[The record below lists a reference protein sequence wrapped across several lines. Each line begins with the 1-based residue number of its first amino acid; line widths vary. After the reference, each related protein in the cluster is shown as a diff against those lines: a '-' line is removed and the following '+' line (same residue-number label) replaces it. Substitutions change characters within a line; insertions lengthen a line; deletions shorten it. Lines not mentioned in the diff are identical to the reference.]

1 MGQDPV
7 KDRLTIA
14 LHGAEEAGKHSL
26 KLYQNPSLHVEIKP
40 DGSPVTSADKE
51 GEKII
56 RAAISQTYAD
66 DAVLGEEHGDTPGT
80 SGYRF
85 IIDPIDGTRSYAA
98 GIPTYAVLIGVQDTR
113 TNDIVAGVAHFPAL
127 RETLW
132 ASAKG
137 GAWWKTA
144 TGEIRHAEMQEAG
157 DPGSTNIDLSRAHIQ
172 TASIQSYRK
181 QNRASAFDMLSTK
194 ATRFHGWND
203 AFSFALVGTGRAN
216 AVVGFAF
223 SLWDV
228 APFAIFFEEAGGK
241 LTDWKGG
248 DITQRAKTAVGAA
261 TKTHAELVKV
271 LRGFD

>member
-7 KDRLTIA
+7 KDRLAVA
-14 LHGAEEAGKHSL
+14 LSAAEEAGAYSL
-26 KLYQNPSLHVEIKP
+26 KLYQNPSLEVEIKP
-40 DGSPVTSADKE
+40 DNSPVTKADKE

-56 RAAISQTYAD
+56 RAAISSSFPT
-66 DAVLGEEHGDTPGT
+66 DAVLGEEHGDTPGS

-85 IIDPIDGTRSYAA
+85 VIDPIDGTRSFAS

-113 TNDIVAGVAHFPAL
+113 TCKIVAGVAHFPAL

-144 TGEIRHAEMQEAG
+144 TGQTRRAEMQDAG
-157 DPGSTNIDLSRAHIQ
+157 GSTLDLSQAHIQ
-172 TASIQSYRK
+172 TASAQSYRK
-181 QNRASAFDMLSTK
+181 QNRTAAFDALSSK
-194 ATRFHGWND
+194 AARFHGWND
-203 AFSFALVGTGRAN
+203 AFSFALAGTGRAH

-228 APFAIFFEEAGGK
+228 APFAIFFEEAGGT
-241 LTDWKGG
+241 LTDWKSG

-261 TKTHAELVKV
+261 TRTHAELVKT

>member
-7 KDRLTIA
+7 KDRLAVA
-14 LHGAEEAGKHSL
+14 LSAAEEAGAYSL
-26 KLYQNPSLHVEIKP
+26 KLYQNPSLEVEIKP
-40 DGSPVTSADKE
+40 DNSPVTMADKE

-56 RAAISQTYAD
+56 RAAISSSFPT
-66 DAVLGEEHGDTPGT
+66 DAVLGEEHGDTPGS

-85 IIDPIDGTRSYAA
+85 VIDPIDGTRSFAS

-113 TNDIVAGVAHFPAL
+113 TSKIVAGVAHFPAL

-144 TGEIRHAEMQEAG
+144 TGQTRRAEMQDAG
-157 DPGSTNIDLSRAHIQ
+157 GSTFDLSQAHIQ

-181 QNRASAFDMLSTK
+181 QNRTAAFDALSSK
-194 ATRFHGWND
+194 AARFHGWND
-203 AFSFALVGTGRAN
+203 AFSFALAGTGRAH

-228 APFAIFFEEAGGK
+228 APFAIFFEEAGGT
-241 LTDWKGG
+241 LTDWKSG

-261 TKTHAELVKV
+261 TKTHAELVKT
-271 LRGFD
+271 LRNFD